1 MCKCHQAGLLS
12 LSGKS
17 ELAAAL
23 CYYYDA
29 DYLSIDAVVKEAI
42 ADDGSEAGLRAR
54 ELCIKAAEKLEDKEK
69 GSKEKC
75 WSQSLGLRNPP

>member
-1 MCKCHQAGLLS
+1 MCKCHRAALLS

-42 ADDGSEAGLRAR
+42 ADDGSGAGLRAR
-54 ELCIKAAEKLEDKEK
+54 ELCTEAAKKLEDEDK

-75 WSQSLGLRNPP
+75 WS